1 LEFLE
6 SIKKETKRERSKK
19 KSEYFPTIKK
29 EIFPTIKKE
38 YWADIKK
45 DNNLIKP
52 DICRDIPTPRLEA
65 LKRSDGHST
74 TGAYTPS
81 RFDPYGGAMFRGFS

>member
-1 LEFLE
+1 LKRCGSGEYLEFLE

-52 DICRDIPTPRLEA
+52 DI
-65 LKRSDGHST
+65 
-74 TGAYTPS
+74 
-81 RFDPYGGAMFRGFS
+81 FSYIVGKQPHKT